1 MPRLRTRCHIRFR
14 ISAIFSPNILCCK
27 LDRSTNQTD
36 ILLPSLVMEYLDFA
50 SDFNFLHEEEV
61 LVPDTSSLLSK
72 DNGSFVL
79 VADEAYSLGPGQGVV
94 QQYSAWTGGKK
105 LIGEVRERKKHIIC
119 IKILI

>member
-1 MPRLRTRCHIRFR
+1 
-14 ISAIFSPNILCCK
+14 
-27 LDRSTNQTD
+27 
-36 ILLPSLVMEYLDFA
+36 MEYLDFA

-105 LIGEVRERKKHIIC
+105 LIGEVRERKTYCLH
-119 IKILI
+119 

>member
-1 MPRLRTRCHIRFR
+1 
-14 ISAIFSPNILCCK
+14 
-27 LDRSTNQTD
+27 
-36 ILLPSLVMEYLDFA
+36 MEYLDFA

-94 QQYSAWTGGKK
+94 QQYSAWTGGEK
-105 LIGEVRERKKHIIC
+105 LIGEVSIKHIVC
-119 IKILI
+119 INLNLNLRIEMAKF